1 VAHRAVVRA
10 TGVDGPGGTLG
21 GDDERGTRTD
31 ASEYRRSGG
40 FNFDRVSLLRGRS
53 RVDKELTSI
62 RIFDAHRNSDYFCR
76 HILWLTEI
84 EATSIGRSGP
94 QYRPMKVN

>member
-62 RIFDAHRNSDYFCR
+62 RIFDAHRNSDF
-76 HILWLTEI
+76 
-84 EATSIGRSGP
+84 TSVGIFYGSQKLKQLPLAGVGP
-94 QYRPMKVN
+94 NTGP